1 MDKKVF
7 IIGHRNPDTDSI
19 CSAISYAELK
29 NKTGDGSSVYIPRRA
44 GHLNEET
51 QYVLDYFGI
60 PAPQYMKEVSTQ
72 VRDIEIRDNQGIT
85 DEVSIKKAWDIMDR
99 RNVVTLPIVEERALK
114 GIITVG
120 AVARSY
126 MDVYDNRILSD
137 AHTSYKNIV
146 ETLEGQLVAGDIN
159 GFFENGK
166 VVVAAANPDVME
178 NIIDASD
185 MVILGN
191 RYEAQL
197 CAVEMQAGAI
207 IVCDGSTVT
216 KTIKRLAEQNG
227 CRVIVT
233 NYDAYTTARL
243 INQSIPVKHFMMKA
257 EDIVSFHIDDTLDD
271 IKEIMTK
278 NRFRDFPILD
288 ENDCYI
294 GTISRRNVLS
304 ANKKQVILVDHNEK
318 GQAPEG
324 IEEAEISEIID
335 HHRLGTIETMTPVF
349 FRNQPVGCTCTII
362 YQMYKERGIIPDKKT
377 AGLMCA
383 AILSDTL
390 IFLSPTCTEI
400 DKQSA
405 LELAAIA
412 EINTEAFAE
421 KMFKAGS
428 NFGSKNIRDIIFR
441 DFKRFTI
448 NDVNFGIGQVNTM
461 SGEEI
466 EELKPRVLEYMKSD
480 VAGDEILFIML
491 TNIMSGSSEVV
502 CSNAAAVHILS
513 ESFNIKMDGQSATLP
528 GVVSRKKQLVP
539 SIIEGLQQ

>member
-7 IIGHRNPDTDSI
+7 IIGHRNPDTDSV
-19 CSAISYAELK
+19 CAAVSYAALK
-29 NKTGDGSSVYIPRRA
+29 NKTGDGATEYIPRVA

-51 QYVLDYFGI
+51 QYVLDYFGV
-60 PAPQYMKEVSTQ
+60 PAPEYMKEVSTQ
-72 VRDIEIRDNQGIT
+72 VSDMEIRDNPGIA
-85 DEVSIKKAWDIMDR
+85 DDVSIKAAWDIMDR
-99 RNVVTLPIVEERALK
+99 RNVVTLPIVEDSALK

-120 AVARSY
+120 AVAKSY

-146 ETLEGQLVAGDIN
+146 ETLEGELVAGDIN

-216 KTIKRLAEQNG
+216 RTIRHLAEQNG

-243 INQSIPVKHFMMKA
+243 INQSIPVKHFMLNA
-257 EDIVSFHIDDTLDD
+257 SDIVSFHFDDTLDD
-271 IKEIMTK
+271 IKEIMSK

-288 ENDCYI
+288 AEDRYL

-304 ANKKQVILVDHNEK
+304 AGKKQVILVDHNEK

-324 IEEAEISEIID
+324 IEEAEILEIID

-349 FRNQPVGCTCTII
+349 FRNQPLGSTCTII
-362 YQMYKERGIIPDKKT
+362 YLMYREKGIIPDEKT

-390 IFLSPTCTEI
+390 IFLSPTCTET
-400 DKQSA
+400 DRESA
-405 LELAAIA
+405 MELARIA
-412 EINTEAFAE
+412 GINTEEFAE

-428 NFGSKNIRDIIFR
+428 NFATKNIRDIIFR
-441 DFKRFTI
+441 DFKRFTV

-466 EELKPRVLEYMKSD
+466 EELTPRVLEYMKSD

-491 TNIMSGSSEVV
+491 TNIMSGSSLVV
-502 CSNAAAVHILS
+502 CSNETAVRILS
-513 ESFNIKMDGQSATLP
+513 ESFHVKPEGKTALLP

-539 SIIEGLQQ
+539 AIIEGIQQ

>member
-7 IIGHRNPDTDSI
+7 IIGHKNPDTDSI
-19 CSAISYAELK
+19 CAAISYAELK
-29 NKTGDGSSVYIPRRA
+29 NKTGDGSTRYIPKRA

-51 QYVLDYFGI
+51 QYVLDYFDI

-72 VRDIEIRDNQGIT
+72 VRDIEIRNNEGIPR
-85 DEVSIKKAWDIMDR
+85 DVSIKNAWDIMND
-99 RNVVTLPIVEERALK
+99 RNVVTLPIVEDRFLK

-120 AVARSY
+120 DVAKSY

-137 AHTSYKNIV
+137 ARTSYKNIV
-146 ETLEGQLVAGDIN
+146 ETLEGQLVAGSME
-159 GFFENGK
+159 GYFENGK

-216 KTIKRLAEQNG
+216 KTIKMLAEQNG

-243 INQSIPVKHFMMKA
+243 INQSIPVSHFMLQA
-257 EDIVSFHIDDTLDD
+257 EDIVSFHYDDTLDD
-271 IKEIMTK
+271 IREIMSK

-288 ENDCYI
+288 EEEHYI
-294 GTISRRNVLS
+294 GTISRRNILG

-318 GQAPEG
+318 GQAADG
-324 IEEAEISEIID
+324 IEEAEILEIID
-335 HHRLGTIETMTPVF
+335 HHRLGTIETMSPVF
-349 FRNQPVGCTCTII
+349 FRNQPLGSTCTII
-362 YQMYKERGIIPDKKT
+362 YQIYKERNVVPDKKT

-400 DKQSA
+400 DKESA
-405 LELAAIA
+405 LELAEIA
-412 EINTEAFAE
+412 GIDTKSFAE

-428 NFGSKNIRDIIFR
+428 NFASKNIRDIIFR

-466 EELKPRVLEYMKSD
+466 EELKPRVLEYIKSD
-480 VAGDEILFIML
+480 VAADEILFFML
-491 TNIMSGSSEVV
+491 TNIMSGSSDVV
-502 CSNAAAVHILS
+502 CSNEAAVRILA
-513 ESFNIKMDGQSATLP
+513 ESFNVKMEGKSVQLP

-539 SIIEGLQQ
+539 AIFEGLQQ

>member
-19 CSAISYAELK
+19 CSAITYAELK
-29 NKTGDGSSVYIPRRA
+29 NKTGDGSITYIPRRA

-60 PAPQYMKEVSTQ
+60 EAPLYMKDVSTQ
-72 VRDIEIRDNQGIT
+72 VRDIEIRDNQGIAE
-85 DEVSIKKAWDIMDR
+85 DVSIKRAWDTMDE
-99 RNVVTLPIVEERALK
+99 RNVVTLPIVEDKALK

-120 AVARSY
+120 AVAKSY

-137 AHTSYKNIV
+137 ARTSYKNIV

-159 GFFENGK
+159 GYFENGK

-243 INQSIPVKHFMMKA
+243 INQSIPVKHFMMKT
-257 EDIVSFHIDDTLDD
+257 EDIVSFHYDDNLDD
-271 IKEIMTK
+271 VKEVMGK

-288 ENDCYI
+288 EEEHYL
-294 GTISRRNVLS
+294 GTISRRNVLNAS
-304 ANKKQVILVDHNEK
+304 KKQVILVDHNEK
-318 GQAPEG
+318 GQAPVG
-324 IEEAEISEIID
+324 IDEAEILEIID
-335 HHRLGTIETMTPVF
+335 HHRLGTIETMGPVF

-362 YQMYKERGIIPDKKT
+362 YQMYKEKGLIPDKKM

-390 IFLSPTCTEI
+390 IFLSPTCTEL

-405 LELAAIA
+405 LELAGLA
-412 EINTEAFAE
+412 EINTEEFAE

-428 NFGSKNIRDIIFR
+428 NFASKNIRDIIFR

-466 EELKPRVLEYMKSD
+466 EELKPRVLDYMKSD

-491 TNIMSGSSEVV
+491 TNIMSGSSDVV

-513 ESFNIKMDGQSATLP
+513 ESFGIKMDGQWATLP